1 VSTSTEN
8 APVYRKN
15 TRKLTIKLFASYLYL
30 ESGMSAILL
39 VVPSNITNKFQKF
52 HLSKANCAKQFSE
65 GGCILCLKF
74 FNSSQEI
81 NNHLYQHAK
90 CGKPLVDATGTNK
103 TSPIYVTR

>member
-52 HLSKANCAKQFSE
+52 LCPKLIVLNNLVKEDVSCA
-65 GGCILCLKF
+65 
-74 FNSSQEI
+74 
-81 NNHLYQHAK
+81 
-90 CGKPLVDATGTNK
+90 
-103 TSPIYVTR
+103 